1 MGFEDMETLRLERKV
16 PLALV
21 ATLVAQT
28 GAALMWAGAA
38 EQRLGDVER
47 RIEGQTGAP
56 ERLARVE
63 EQTLAMRA
71 QLQRIEEKLDRAGE
85 RGR

>member
-1 MGFEDMETLRLERKV
+1 METFRLERKV

-38 EQRLGDVER
+38 DQRLTQVER
-47 RIEGQTGAP
+47 RVEAAAGAP
-56 ERLARVE
+56 ERLARME
-63 EQTLAMRA
+63 EQVGAVRD
-71 QLQRIEEKLDRAGE
+71 QLKRMEAKLDALKGH
-85 RGR
+85 

>member
-38 EQRLGDVER
+38 EQRLAQVESR
-47 RIEGQTGAP
+47 VEAASGGL

-63 EQTLAMRA
+63 EQVAAVRE
-71 QLQRIEEKLDRAGE
+71 QLKRMEVKLDALKSE
-85 RGR
+85 

>member
-38 EQRLGDVER
+38 EQRLAQVESR
-47 RIEGQTGAP
+47 VEAASGGP

-63 EQTLAMRA
+63 QVAAVREQLKRM
-71 QLQRIEEKLDRAGE
+71 EVKLDALKG
-85 RGR
+85 G